1 MTFARCLILAASIV
15 LLCNGLAH
23 LLGYTHVIAVLTRNG
38 VNPGIVSAIQAIW
51 LIYTLHLVLLSV
63 AIVWISR
70 LPGTRSL
77 LLFLALFSVSDAVL
91 MFGFIGPFIGLYAV
105 SVAALLLLV
114 GAWLLPRSETP
125 AAK

>member
-23 LLGYTHVIAVLTRNG
+23 LLGYTHVIPILAQKG
-38 VNPGIVSAIQAIW
+38 VPPGIVSAIKVLW
-51 LIYTLHLVLLSV
+51 LTYTIHLVLLSV

-77 LLFLALFSVSDAVL
+77 LLFLVLFPVADAAL
-91 MFGFIGPFIGLYAV
+91 MFHFVGPFIGLYAV

-114 GAWLLPRSETP
+114 GAWLLPRTENQP
-125 AAK
+125 AR